1 MTATLNAP
9 SASSHPGA
17 NSTSVSLAERRRQ
30 ALDRKGALG
39 YLKLSDTPPTR
50 TFYVIAIIV
59 TVFVSIGLVM
69 VLSASSIT
77 SINRGGSA
85 WTMFFRQLMWAMVG
99 GAAAIATYR
108 MPYHIWR
115 SITLPTLIAAFA
127 LNLLPFTPL
136 GVTING
142 ANAWVSMGPV
152 SFQPSEFL
160 KFALVVYTTNLLGRR
175 QREITVARRTFVPV
189 VAVWGAS
196 AAVCMLQQDL
206 GAAIVMSA
214 IAVTVLFMSGVPLRW
229 IFAASFATVIG
240 GVSVIVSS
248 ASRRNRWLAFFDIEG
263 NKEHTAYQVYQSL
276 LSIANGGVAGVG
288 PGEGTSKWGYVPLAH
303 SDFIFTVIAEEF
315 GLLGSSIIIVGFLV
329 LAACGFQV
337 ALRARDR
344 FGALLAAG
352 ITTWFVMQACIN
364 IGGVIGVMPVTGL
377 TLPLISYGGSSLLI
391 TLAAAG
397 LLLNVARNMRQ
408 GAPTTRD

>member
-1 MTATLNAP
+1 MQDR
-9 SASSHPGA
+9 GR
-17 NSTSVSLAERRRQ
+17 LAERRRR

-50 TFYVIAIIV
+50 TFYVIMIV
-59 TVFVSIGLVM
+59 ISVFVSIGLVM

-99 GAAAIATYR
+99 TAAAIATYR

-115 SITLPTLIAAFA
+115 RITLPTLIAAFG

-160 KFALVVYTTNLLGRR
+160 KFALVVYATNLLGRR
-175 QREITVARRTFVPV
+175 QREITNARRTFLPV
-189 VAVWGAS
+189 AAVWGAS
-196 AAVCMLQQDL
+196 AALCMAQQDL
-206 GAAIVMSA
+206 GGAIVMSA
-214 IAVTVLFMSGVPLRW
+214 IAVTVLFMAGAPLRW
-229 IFAASFATVIG
+229 ISLASLTTLVG
-240 GVSVIVSS
+240 GITLILMS
-248 ASRRNRWLAFFDIEG
+248 ASRRNRWLAFFNLEA
-263 NKEHTAYQVYQSL
+263 NKEHTGYQVYQSL
-276 LSIANGGVAGVG
+276 LSIANGGIAGVG

-315 GLLGSSIIIVGFLV
+315 GLLGSSIIILGFLV
-329 LAACGFQV
+329 LALCGFQV

-352 ITTWFVMQACIN
+352 ITSWFVLQACIN
-364 IGGVIGVMPVTGL
+364 IGGVVGVMPVTGL

-408 GAPTTRD
+408 GASTPRD

>member
-9 SASSHPGA
+9 TSAT
-17 NSTSVSLAERRRQ
+17 TSATASLAERRRQ

-50 TFYVIAIIV
+50 TFYIIMIVIS
-59 TVFVSIGLVM
+59 VFVSIGLVM

-99 GAAAIATYR
+99 TAAAIATYR

-115 SITLPTLIAAFA
+115 RITLPTLIAAFG

-160 KFALVVYTTNLLGRR
+160 KFALVVYSTNLLGRR
-175 QREITVARRTFVPV
+175 QREITNARRTFLPV
-189 VAVWGAS
+189 AAVWGAS
-196 AAVCMLQQDL
+196 AALCMAQQDL
-206 GAAIVMSA
+206 GGAIVMSA
-214 IAVTVLFMSGVPLRW
+214 IAVTVLFMAGAPLRW
-229 IFAASFATVIG
+229 ISLASLTTLVG
-240 GVSVIVSS
+240 GITLILMS
-248 ASRRNRWLAFFDIEG
+248 ASRRNRWLAFFNLEA
-263 NKEHTAYQVYQSL
+263 NKEHTGYQVYQSL
-276 LSIANGGVAGVG
+276 LSIANGGIAGVG

-315 GLLGSSIIIVGFLV
+315 GLLGSSIIILGFLV
-329 LAACGFQV
+329 LALCGFQV

-352 ITTWFVMQACIN
+352 ITSWFVLQACIN
-364 IGGVIGVMPVTGL
+364 IGGVVGVMPVTGL

-408 GAPTTRD
+408 GASTPRD

>member
-9 SASSHPGA
+9 TSAT
-17 NSTSVSLAERRRQ
+17 TSATVSRAERRRQ

-50 TFYVIAIIV
+50 TFYVIMIV
-59 TVFVSIGLVM
+59 ISVFVSIGLVM

-99 GAAAIATYR
+99 TAAAIATYR

-115 SITLPTLIAAFA
+115 RITLPTLIAAFG

-160 KFALVVYTTNLLGRR
+160 KFALVVYSTNLLGRR
-175 QREITVARRTFVPV
+175 QREITNARRTFLPV
-189 VAVWGAS
+189 AAVWGAS
-196 AAVCMLQQDL
+196 AALCMAQQDL
-206 GAAIVMSA
+206 GGAIVMSA
-214 IAVTVLFMSGVPLRW
+214 IAVTVLFMAGAPLRW
-229 IFAASFATVIG
+229 ISLASLTTLVG
-240 GVSVIVSS
+240 GITLILMS
-248 ASRRNRWLAFFDIEG
+248 ASRRNRWLAFFNLEA
-263 NKEHTAYQVYQSL
+263 NKEHTGYQVYQSL
-276 LSIANGGVAGVG
+276 LSIANGGIAGVG

-315 GLLGSSIIIVGFLV
+315 GLLGSSIIILGFLV
-329 LAACGFQV
+329 LALCGFQV

-352 ITTWFVMQACIN
+352 ITSWFVLQACIN
-364 IGGVIGVMPVTGL
+364 IGGVVGVMPVTGL

-408 GAPTTRD
+408 GASTPRD

>member
-1 MTATLNAP
+1 MTATLKAP
-9 SASSHPGA
+9 SAGTET
-17 NSTSVSLAERRRQ
+17 TSVSLAERRRQ

-50 TFYVIAIIV
+50 TFYVIMIV
-59 TVFVSIGLVM
+59 ITVFVSIGLVM

-85 WTMFFRQLMWAMVG
+85 WTMFFRQLMWAVVG

-115 SITLPTLIAAFA
+115 RITMPTLIAAFG

-152 SFQPSEFL
+152 SFQPSEFM
-160 KFALVVYTTNLLGRR
+160 KFALVVYATNLLGRR
-175 QREITVARRTFVPV
+175 QREITNLRRTFLPV
-189 VAVWGAS
+189 AAVWAAA
-196 AAVCMLQQDL
+196 AAVCMAQQDL
-206 GAAIVMSA
+206 GGAIVMSA
-214 IAVTVLFMSGVPLRW
+214 IAVTVLFMAGAPLRW
-229 IFAASFATVIG
+229 IGAASFVTAVG
-240 GVSVIVSS
+240 GITLILMS
-248 ASRRNRWLAFFDIEG
+248 ASRRNRWLAFFNLEA
-263 NKEHTAYQVYQSL
+263 NKEHTGYQVYQSL
-276 LSIANGGVAGVG
+276 LSIANGGIAGVG

-315 GLLGSSIIIVGFLV
+315 GLLGSSIIILGFLV
-329 LAACGFQV
+329 LALCGFRV

-352 ITTWFVMQACIN
+352 ITSWFVLQACIN
-364 IGGVIGVMPVTGL
+364 IGGVIGIMPVTGL

-391 TLAAAG
+391 TLAASG
-397 LLLNVARNMRQ
+397 LLLNVARNMRRE
-408 GAPTTRD
+408 ASTPRD

>member
-1 MTATLNAP
+1 
-9 SASSHPGA
+9 
-17 NSTSVSLAERRRQ
+17 
-30 ALDRKGALG
+30 
-39 YLKLSDTPPTR
+39 
-50 TFYVIAIIV
+50 
-59 TVFVSIGLVM
+59 
-69 VLSASSIT
+69 
-77 SINRGGSA
+77 
-85 WTMFFRQLMWAMVG
+85 MWAMVG
-99 GAAAIATYR
+99 TAAAIATYR

-115 SITLPTLIAAFA
+115 RITLPTLIAAFG

-160 KFALVVYTTNLLGRR
+160 KFALVVYSTNLLGRR
-175 QREITVARRTFVPV
+175 QREITNARRTFLPV
-189 VAVWGAS
+189 AAVWGAS
-196 AAVCMLQQDL
+196 AALCMAQQDL
-206 GAAIVMSA
+206 GGAIVMSA
-214 IAVTVLFMSGVPLRW
+214 IAVTVLFMAGAPLRW
-229 IFAASFATVIG
+229 ISLASLTTLVG
-240 GVSVIVSS
+240 GITLILMS
-248 ASRRNRWLAFFDIEG
+248 ASRRNRWLAFFNLEA
-263 NKEHTAYQVYQSL
+263 NKEHTGYQVYQSL
-276 LSIANGGVAGVG
+276 LSIANGGIAGVG

-315 GLLGSSIIIVGFLV
+315 GLLGSSIIILGFLV
-329 LAACGFQV
+329 LALCGFQV

-352 ITTWFVMQACIN
+352 ITSWFVLQACIN
-364 IGGVIGVMPVTGL
+364 IGGVVGVMPVTGL

-408 GAPTTRD
+408 GASTPRD

>member
-9 SASSHPGA
+9 GSATNAANPSSI
-17 NSTSVSLAERRRQ
+17 SLAERRRQ

-50 TFYVIAIIV
+50 TFYVIMIVV

-115 SITLPTLIAAFA
+115 RITLPTIITAFG

-160 KFALVVYTTNLLGRR
+160 KFALVVYSTNLLGRR
-175 QREITVARRTFVPV
+175 QREITNARRTFLPV
-189 VAVWGAS
+189 ASVWAAS
-196 AAVCMLQQDL
+196 AAVCMAQQDL

-214 IAVTVLFMSGVPLRW
+214 IAVTVLFMAGAPLRW
-229 IFAASFATVIG
+229 ITLASLATFVG
-240 GVSVIVSS
+240 GITLILMS
-248 ASRRNRWLAFFDIEG
+248 ASRRNRWLAFFNLEET
-263 NKEHTAYQVYQSL
+263 KEHTGYQVYQSL
-276 LSIANGGVAGVG
+276 LSIANGGIAGVG

-315 GLLGSSIIIVGFLV
+315 GLLGSSIIILGFLV
-329 LAACGFQV
+329 FALCGFQV

-352 ITTWFVMQACIN
+352 ITAWFVLQACIN
-364 IGGVIGVMPVTGL
+364 IGGVVGVMPVTGL

-408 GAPTTRD
+408 SASTARD

>member
-9 SASSHPGA
+9 TSST
-17 NSTSVSLAERRRQ
+17 NSESVSLAERRRR

-50 TFYVIAIIV
+50 TFYVIMIV
-59 TVFVSIGLVM
+59 ISVFVSIGLVM

-99 GAAAIATYR
+99 TAAAIATYR
-108 MPYHIWR
+108 MPYPIWR
-115 SITLPTLIAAFA
+115 RITLPTLIAAFG

-152 SFQPSEFL
+152 SFQPSEFM
-160 KFALVVYTTNLLGRR
+160 KFALVVYSTNLLGRR
-175 QREITVARRTFVPV
+175 QREITNARRTFLPV
-189 VAVWGAS
+189 AAVWGAS
-196 AAVCMLQQDL
+196 AALCMAQQDL
-206 GAAIVMSA
+206 GGAIVMSA
-214 IAVTVLFMSGVPLRW
+214 IAVTVLFMAGAPLRW
-229 IFAASFATVIG
+229 ISLASLTTLVG
-240 GVSVIVSS
+240 GITLIFMS
-248 ASRRNRWLAFFDIEG
+248 ASRRNRWLAFFNLEA
-263 NKEHTAYQVYQSL
+263 NKEHTGYQVYQSL
-276 LSIANGGVAGVG
+276 LSIANGGIAGVG

-315 GLLGSSIIIVGFLV
+315 GLLGSSIIILGFLV
-329 LAACGFQV
+329 LALCGFQV

-352 ITTWFVMQACIN
+352 ITSWFVLQACIN
-364 IGGVIGVMPVTGL
+364 IGGVVGVMPVTGL

-408 GAPTTRD
+408 GASTPRD

>member
-1 MTATLNAP
+1 MTATLKAP
-9 SASSHPGA
+9 SSATSSA
-17 NSTSVSLAERRRQ
+17 TASLAERRRQ

-50 TFYVIAIIV
+50 TFYVIMIV
-59 TVFVSIGLVM
+59 ISVFVSIGLVM

-85 WTMFFRQLMWAMVG
+85 WTMFSRQLMWAMVG
-99 GAAAIATYR
+99 TAAAIATYR

-115 SITLPTLIAAFA
+115 RITLPTLIAAFG

-160 KFALVVYTTNLLGRR
+160 KFALVVYATNLLGRR
-175 QREITVARRTFVPV
+175 QREITNARRTFLPV
-189 VAVWGAS
+189 AAVWGAS
-196 AAVCMLQQDL
+196 AALCMAQQDL
-206 GAAIVMSA
+206 GGAIVMSA
-214 IAVTVLFMSGVPLRW
+214 IAVTVLFMAGAPLRW
-229 IFAASFATVIG
+229 ISLASLTTLVG
-240 GVSVIVSS
+240 GITLILMS
-248 ASRRNRWLAFFDIEG
+248 ASRRNRWLAFFNLEA
-263 NKEHTAYQVYQSL
+263 NKEHTGYQVYQSL
-276 LSIANGGVAGVG
+276 LSIANGGIAGVG

-315 GLLGSSIIIVGFLV
+315 GLLGSSIIILGFLV
-329 LAACGFQV
+329 LALCGFQV

-352 ITTWFVMQACIN
+352 ITSWFVLQACIN
-364 IGGVIGVMPVTGL
+364 IGGVVGVMPVTGL

-408 GAPTTRD
+408 GASTPRD

>member
-9 SASSHPGA
+9 TSAT
-17 NSTSVSLAERRRQ
+17 TSATVSLAERRRQ

-50 TFYVIAIIV
+50 TFYVIMIV
-59 TVFVSIGLVM
+59 ISVFVSIGLVM

-99 GAAAIATYR
+99 TAAAIATYR

-115 SITLPTLIAAFA
+115 RITLPTLIAAFG

-160 KFALVVYTTNLLGRR
+160 KFALVVYSTNLLGRR
-175 QREITVARRTFVPV
+175 QREITNARRTFLPV
-189 VAVWGAS
+189 AAVWGAS
-196 AAVCMLQQDL
+196 AALCMAQQDL
-206 GAAIVMSA
+206 GGAIVMSA
-214 IAVTVLFMSGVPLRW
+214 IAVTVLFMAGAPLRW
-229 IFAASFATVIG
+229 ISLASLTTLVG
-240 GVSVIVSS
+240 GITLILMS
-248 ASRRNRWLAFFDIEG
+248 ASRRNRWLAFFNLEA
-263 NKEHTAYQVYQSL
+263 NKEHTGYQVYQSL
-276 LSIANGGVAGVG
+276 LSIANGGIAGVG

-315 GLLGSSIIIVGFLV
+315 GLLGSSIIILGFLV
-329 LAACGFQV
+329 LALCGFQV

-352 ITTWFVMQACIN
+352 ITSWFVLQACIN
-364 IGGVIGVMPVTGL
+364 IGGVVGVMPVTGL

-408 GAPTTRD
+408 GASTPRD

>member
-9 SASSHPGA
+9 GSATKAANPSSI
-17 NSTSVSLAERRRQ
+17 SLAERRRQ

-50 TFYVIAIIV
+50 TFYVIMIVV

-115 SITLPTLIAAFA
+115 RITLPTIITAFG

-160 KFALVVYTTNLLGRR
+160 KFALVVYSTNLLGRR
-175 QREITVARRTFVPV
+175 QREITNARRTFLPV
-189 VAVWGAS
+189 ASVWAAS
-196 AAVCMLQQDL
+196 AAVCMAQQDL

-214 IAVTVLFMSGVPLRW
+214 IAVTVLFMAGAPLRW
-229 IFAASFATVIG
+229 ITLASLATFVG
-240 GVSVIVSS
+240 GITLILMS
-248 ASRRNRWLAFFDIEG
+248 ASRRNRWLAFFNLEET
-263 NKEHTAYQVYQSL
+263 KEHTGYQVYQSL
-276 LSIANGGVAGVG
+276 LSIANGGIAGVG

-315 GLLGSSIIIVGFLV
+315 GLLGSSIIILGFLV
-329 LAACGFQV
+329 FALCGFQV

-352 ITTWFVMQACIN
+352 ITAWFVLQACIN
-364 IGGVIGVMPVTGL
+364 IGGVVGVMPVTGL

-408 GAPTTRD
+408 SASTARD

>member
-9 SASSHPGA
+9 TSSTNSA
-17 NSTSVSLAERRRQ
+17 SVSLAERRRR

-50 TFYVIAIIV
+50 TFYVIMIV
-59 TVFVSIGLVM
+59 ISVFVSIGLVM

-99 GAAAIATYR
+99 TAAAIATYR

-115 SITLPTLIAAFA
+115 RITLPTLIAAFG

-160 KFALVVYTTNLLGRR
+160 KFALVVYATNLLGRR
-175 QREITVARRTFVPV
+175 QREITNARRTFLPV
-189 VAVWGAS
+189 AAVWGAS
-196 AAVCMLQQDL
+196 AALCMAQQDL
-206 GAAIVMSA
+206 GGAIVMSA
-214 IAVTVLFMSGVPLRW
+214 IAVTVLFMAGAPLRW
-229 IFAASFATVIG
+229 ISLASLTTLVG
-240 GVSVIVSS
+240 GITLILMS
-248 ASRRNRWLAFFDIEG
+248 ASRRNRWLAFFNLEA
-263 NKEHTAYQVYQSL
+263 NKEHTGYQVYQSL
-276 LSIANGGVAGVG
+276 LSIANGGIAGVG

-315 GLLGSSIIIVGFLV
+315 GLLGSSIIILGFLV
-329 LAACGFQV
+329 LALCGFQV

-352 ITTWFVMQACIN
+352 ITSWFVLQACIN
-364 IGGVIGVMPVTGL
+364 IGGVVGVMPVTGL

-408 GAPTTRD
+408 GASTPRD

>member
-9 SASSHPGA
+9 TSAT
-17 NSTSVSLAERRRQ
+17 TSATVSLAERRRQ

-50 TFYVIAIIV
+50 TFYVIMIV
-59 TVFVSIGLVM
+59 ITVFVSIGLVM

-85 WTMFFRQLMWAMVG
+85 WTMFFRQLMWATVG
-99 GAAAIATYR
+99 TAAAIATYR
-108 MPYHIWR
+108 MPYHIWK
-115 SITLPTLIAAFA
+115 SITRPTLAAAFI

-160 KFALVVYTTNLLGRR
+160 KFALVVYSTNLLGRR
-175 QREITVARRTFVPV
+175 QREITNARRTFLPV
-189 VAVWGAS
+189 AAVWGAS
-196 AAVCMLQQDL
+196 AAVCMAQQDL
-206 GAAIVMSA
+206 GGAIVMSA
-214 IAVTVLFMSGVPLRW
+214 IAVTVLFMAGAPLRW
-229 IFAASFATVIG
+229 ISLASLTTLVG
-240 GVSVIVSS
+240 GVTLILMS
-248 ASRRNRWLAFFDIEG
+248 ASRRNRWLAFFNIEA
-263 NKEHTAYQVYQSL
+263 NKEHTGYQVYQSL
-276 LSIANGGVAGVG
+276 LSIANGGIAGVG

-315 GLLGSSIIIVGFLV
+315 GLLGSSIIILGFLV
-329 LAACGFQV
+329 LALCGFQV

-352 ITTWFVMQACIN
+352 ITSWFVLQACIN
-364 IGGVIGVMPVTGL
+364 IGGVVGVMPVTGL

-408 GAPTTRD
+408 STSTPRD

>member
-9 SASSHPGA
+9 TSSGSSA
-17 NSTSVSLAERRRQ
+17 TITLAERRRQ

-50 TFYVIAIIV
+50 TFYVIMIV
-59 TVFVSIGLVM
+59 ISVFVSIGLVM

-99 GAAAIATYR
+99 TAAAIATYR

-115 SITLPTLIAAFA
+115 RITLPTLIAAFG

-160 KFALVVYTTNLLGRR
+160 KFALVVYSTNLLGRR
-175 QREITVARRTFVPV
+175 QREITNARRTFLPV
-189 VAVWGAS
+189 AAVWGAS
-196 AAVCMLQQDL
+196 AALCMAQQDL
-206 GAAIVMSA
+206 GGAIVMSA
-214 IAVTVLFMSGVPLRW
+214 IAVTVLFMAGAPLRW
-229 IFAASFATVIG
+229 ISLASLTTLVG
-240 GVSVIVSS
+240 GVTLILMS
-248 ASRRNRWLAFFDIEG
+248 ASRRNRWLAFFNLEA
-263 NKEHTAYQVYQSL
+263 NKEHTGYQVYQSL
-276 LSIANGGVAGVG
+276 LSIANGGIAGVG

-315 GLLGSSIIIVGFLV
+315 GLLGSSIIILGFLV
-329 LAACGFQV
+329 LALCGFQV

-352 ITTWFVMQACIN
+352 ITSWFVLQACIN
-364 IGGVIGVMPVTGL
+364 IGGVVGVMPVTGL

-408 GAPTTRD
+408 GASTPRD

>member
-9 SASSHPGA
+9 TS
-17 NSTSVSLAERRRQ
+17 STSSATASLAERRRQ

-50 TFYVIAIIV
+50 TFYVIMIV
-59 TVFVSIGLVM
+59 ITVFVSIGLVM

-99 GAAAIATYR
+99 TAAAIATYR

-115 SITLPTLIAAFA
+115 RITLPTLAAAFI

-142 ANAWVSMGPV
+142 ANAWVAMGPV

-160 KFALVVYTTNLLGRR
+160 KFALVVYSTNLLGRR
-175 QREITVARRTFVPV
+175 QREITNARRTFLPV
-189 VAVWGAS
+189 AAVWGAS
-196 AAVCMLQQDL
+196 AAVCMAQQDL
-206 GAAIVMSA
+206 GGAIVMSA
-214 IAVTVLFMSGVPLRW
+214 IAVTVLFMAGAPLRW
-229 IFAASFATVIG
+229 ISLASLTTLVG
-240 GVSVIVSS
+240 GVTLILMS
-248 ASRRNRWLAFFDIEG
+248 ASRRNRWLAFFNLEA
-263 NKEHTAYQVYQSL
+263 NKEHTGYQVYQSL
-276 LSIANGGVAGVG
+276 LSIANGGIAGVG

-315 GLLGSSIIIVGFLV
+315 GLLGSSIIILGFLV
-329 LAACGFQV
+329 LALCGFQV

-352 ITTWFVMQACIN
+352 ITSWFVLQACIN
-364 IGGVIGVMPVTGL
+364 IGGVVGVMPVTGL

-408 GAPTTRD
+408 STSTPRD